1 MPRPNRSSVLAGLRV
16 IDEVCRRHTGAQ
28 MIEQWSEDRTG
39 YALFSDD
46 MTMRYALKRA
56 LSERA
61 IAVNQHPTG
70 DLTEVRIDWLAAPMV
85 RVCFLL
91 CNPSDADAFEP
102 DPTVGECVKRA
113 RQLGAD
119 VLEVANLWA
128 LVSPYPSDLR
138 KRAVGVRGDD
148 ETNTAAILAACTGS
162 HRVIAGWGNN
172 GELDHRAPIVMRM
185 LAENGVKLYHLG
197 MTKDGHPK
205 HPLARGVHRIPAD
218 LQPTV
223 WEYA

>member
-1 MPRPNRSSVLAGLRV
+1 V
-16 IDEVCRRHTGAQ
+16 
-28 MIEQWSEDRTG
+28 IEQWSEDRTG

-46 MTMRYALKRA
+46 MSMRYALKRA

-61 IAVNQHPTG
+61 IAVNRYPSG
-70 DLTEVRIDWLAAPMV
+70 DLTEADHSLAVPMV

-138 KRAVGVRGDD
+138 KRAVGFRGDD
-148 ETNTAAILAACTGS
+148 ETNAAAILTACAGAY
-162 HRVIAGWGNN
+162 RVIAGWGNN
-172 GELDHRAPIVMRM
+172 GELDHRAAIVMRM
-185 LAENGVKLYHLG
+185 LAENGVKLHHLG
-197 MTKDGHPK
+197 LTKDGHPK

-218 LQPTV
+218 LQPAV
-223 WEYA
+223 WECA